1 MVHQKG
7 HTYGHL
13 WECSIAFQEQCGQWT
28 LCIHATQAATLVTS
42 SLWAWLVPSEILQVL
57 VRLQRIVMC
66 NLRAWQLE
74 YALHVPL
81 LSLYSH
87 FPISVEACLGPPT

>member
-1 MVHQKG
+1 MD
-7 HTYGHL
+7 
-13 WECSIAFQEQCGQWT
+13 T
-28 LCIHATQAATLVTS
+28 LYPCYSGCNFGYFTPMGVVS
-42 SLWAWLVPSEILQVL
+42 SSKILQVL
-57 VRLQRIVMC
+57 VRLGRIVVC

-87 FPISVEACLGPPT
+87 FPVSVEASGHAHMTRPFLSCIYILIPTPSICQ